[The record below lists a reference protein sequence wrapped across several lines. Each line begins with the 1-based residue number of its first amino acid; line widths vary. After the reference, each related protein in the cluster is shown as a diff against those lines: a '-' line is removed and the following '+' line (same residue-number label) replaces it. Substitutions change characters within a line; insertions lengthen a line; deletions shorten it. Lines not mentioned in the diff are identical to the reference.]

1 MKFSA
6 TWILREMF
14 SLLGEFLTMKL
25 AFFDRNIENNEQQT
39 RAVSSI
45 VQGGLSGIPYV
56 IFGPPGTGKTVTIS
70 EAIKQIWRL
79 KSDSH
84 IVAAAPSNSA
94 ADLLAKKL
102 IENIPKTQILR

>member
-1 MKFSA
+1 
-6 TWILREMF
+6 
-14 SLLGEFLTMKL
+14 MKL
-25 AFFDRNIENNEQQT
+25 AFFDRNIENNSEQT

-70 EAIKQIWRL
+70 EAIKQIWKI
-79 KSDSH
+79 KSDSN

-94 ADLLAKKL
+94 ADLLARQLVK
-102 IENIPKTQILR
+102 NVPKTQILR